1 MHAATTRP
9 SLGWVAVLIAVVL
22 AGGMLSACGQ
32 KGQLYL
38 PSQKKTKVPGTQQP
52 QPPDAPP
59 QTTPPPQSSTA
70 APS

>member
-1 MHAATTRP
+1 MPAATTRP
-9 SLGWVAVLIAVVL
+9 ALAWVAVLIAVVL
-22 AGGMLSACGQ
+22 AGSVLSACGQ

-38 PSQKKTKVPGTQQP
+38 PSQKKTKVPGSQQP

-59 QTTPPPQSSTA
+59 QTTPPPQTTT